1 MVILDY
7 KIESIPLCYGKEKCN
22 MKKYSRLIGIRN
34 QCGLSQQ
41 ELSEH
46 INCSYASYNAKE
58 NGKVKFTADDMAKI
72 RDVLSDKLGYTLTI
86 DDLFF

>member
-1 MVILDY
+1 
-7 KIESIPLCYGKEKCN
+7 

-72 RDVLSDKLGYTLTI
+72 RDVLSDKLGQPLTI
-86 DDLFF
+86 DELFF